1 MSEKFNPL
9 EAVAML
15 RASARSRRGPK
26 LNRVEQYQAFAMIQS
41 GVEHSVIS
49 KMFGVSKT
57 TVSHLA
63 NCEARALGRIHRYP
77 DVFREWVRLGPEAFL
92 EAYVTE
98 DNYIKAQRLKYNV
111 DDGHKLDDR
120 NGMHLDSN
128 PRADACAHHMIG
140 ELNMGTWRAR
150 IDWAECSPEV
160 PEDKRGPIGWRYCDV
175 SGPSTAPISAL
186 TRTSS
191 RFQPE
196 GLWLPWR
203 TSGEC
208 FDYIYLSMGMPSPR
222 RGGRPRK

>member
-9 EAVAML
+9 EAVALL

-26 LNRVEQYQAFAMIQS
+26 LNRTEQYQAFAMIQS

-63 NCEARALGRIHRYP
+63 NCEARAPGRIHRYP

-98 DNYIKAQRLKYNV
+98 ENYIKAQRLKYNV

-120 NGMHLDSN
+120 NGMHLVSN
-128 PRADACAHHMIG
+128 PRADACAHHIIG
-140 ELNMGTWRAR
+140 ELNLGTWRAR
-150 IDWAECSPEV
+150 IDWAEADPAI
-160 PEDKRGPIGWRYCDV
+160 PEDERGPVGWRYKDV
-175 SGPSTAPISAL
+175 GADSPYFSIDPNAEPI
-186 TRTSS
+186 
-191 RFQPE
+191 QPE

>member
-1 MSEKFNPL
+1 
-9 EAVAML
+9 
-15 RASARSRRGPK
+15 
-26 LNRVEQYQAFAMIQS
+26 
-41 GVEHSVIS
+41 
-49 KMFGVSKT
+49 MFGVSKT

-175 SGPSTAPISAL
+175 SGPSSPYFSIDPNVEPFSPKACGFPGEPRASASTTSISAWACHL
-186 TRTSS
+186 
-191 RFQPE
+191 
-196 GLWLPWR
+196 
-203 TSGEC
+203 
-208 FDYIYLSMGMPSPR
+208 
-222 RGGRPRK
+222 RGAADDRENKFATPLDKDNDKD